1 LAAVP
6 REQLGGLIV
15 SKGPTLDAPLEISR
29 RWKSPRDR
37 KNSPVLALKTYEGHT
52 FLDCRIFGTNAE
64 GQTVPTAKGITIGT
78 PRLSQ
83 FVRDV
88 QKAHAKAIELG
99 FIDSDEAAS

>member
-1 LAAVP
+1 MAA
-6 REQLGGLIV
+6 RARTGGLIV
-15 SKGPTLDAPLEISR
+15 SKRPALEAPVEISR
-29 RWKSPRDR
+29 RWKSSRDR
-37 KNSPVLALKTYEGHT
+37 KNSLVLAFKTYEGHT

-78 PRLSQ
+78 PLLSQ

-99 FIDSDEAAS
+99 LIDDDGASE